1 MLNLPSTVLVNR
13 VMPKKAF
20 YEHLKTTT
28 AIKEQFVQQIERV
41 EMAASIKEISIHIP
55 GDRDVAEIDVLALY
69 LKGAAVPYEAIELVA
84 RSIPNML
91 LFVCLTDDSCKL
103 LVRRDRLYETEWMH
117 ADDTKLELVGSTL
130 GELWDSI
137 VSQVVFGD
145 PVAQQ
150 LLHGHAHGRH
160 RFEIDEVVA
169 EVGHLRGLNSA
180 FFLQQAQGGHFGL
193 MAGEIMTH
201 AQPRHAGAY
210 SGIVPA
216 RDDGN
221 IQSCPEGKLYAY
233 AVMRVKALQRVS
245 ASVHI
250 QLAVGTHAVHVKHEH
265 AHVGSLSRMRNL

>member
-84 RSIPNML
+84 RSIPNKL

-145 PVAQQ
+145 ANFID
-150 LLHGHAHGRH
+150 LAGRLE
-160 RFEIDEVVA
+160 RKRRIEALRLELEQVERKRRSEKQIAKKNALFDRKRAIEA
-169 EVGHLRGLNSA
+169 E
-180 FFLQQAQGGHFGL
+180 
-193 MAGEIMTH
+193 
-201 AQPRHAGAY
+201 
-210 SGIVPA
+210 
-216 RDDGN
+216 
-221 IQSCPEGKLYAY
+221 
-233 AVMRVKALQRVS
+233 
-245 ASVHI
+245 
-250 QLAVGTHAVHVKHEH
+250 
-265 AHVGSLSRMRNL
+265 LSRLEGES